1 MLCYTNSMQLS
12 EFMATIRKT
21 ITLTE
26 QQSNWIK
33 SRINDGDFTNDS
45 EYLRDLIRRDQEQLT
60 EVQAIRAALIKG
72 ERSSKGSRS
81 VDEIMQ
87 AVLDRRNL

>member
-1 MLCYTNSMQLS
+1 MLYYTSNMILS
-12 EFMATIRKT
+12 VFMATIRKT

-26 QQSNWIK
+26 QQGNWIK
-33 SRINDGDFTNDS
+33 SRIKDGDFTNDS

-60 EVQAIRAALIKG
+60 EIQAIRAALIKG
-72 ERSSKGSRS
+72 ETSGKGSRR

>member
-1 MLCYTNSMQLS
+1 
-12 EFMATIRKT
+12 MATIRKT

-26 QQSNWIK
+26 QQGNWIK

-45 EYLRDLIRRDQEQLT
+45 EYLRDLIRRDQEQLS
-60 EVQAIRAALIKG
+60 EIHAIRTALIKG
-72 ERSSKGSRS
+72 EKSGDSTRS

-87 AVLDRRNL
+87 AVLARKNL

>member
-1 MLCYTNSMQLS
+1 MQLS
-12 EFMATIRKT
+12 GFMATIRKT

-26 QQSNWIK
+26 QQGNWIK

-60 EVQAIRAALIKG
+60 EIQAIRAALIKG
-72 ERSSKGSRS
+72 ERCGKGSRS

>member
-1 MLCYTNSMQLS
+1 
-12 EFMATIRKT
+12 MATIRKT

-26 QQSNWIK
+26 QQGNWIK

-45 EYLRDLIRRDQEQLT
+45 EYLRDLIRRDQEQLS
-60 EVQAIRAALIKG
+60 EIHAIRAALIKG
-72 ERSSKGSRS
+72 EQSGESTRS

-87 AVLDRRNL
+87 SVLARKNL